1 MAIQSRESLVEDAL
15 ARVLWRAYTDA
26 RIADEDRADGKSTC
40 YDKVC
45 DDEGVLRDSLFGAN
59 PLNIDRSTK

>member
-1 MAIQSRESLVEDAL
+1 MIMQSRASLVEDAL

-26 RIADEDRADGKSTC
+26 RIADEERDDDNPTC

-45 DDEGVLRDSLFGAN
+45 DDEVTLREALFGPN
-59 PLNIDRSTK
+59 PLN